1 MIIQTNASDQITELT
16 VKDLWVGSSTAKGPV
31 DLICQ
36 QSLRLQSQIIDT
48 NSHTKY
54 ILRWPSLHMTPHNTH
69 SLSLCLYLCFHII
82 WSTHTFSAFWC
93 SSLCVSLRQDWP
105 RGDHGDLCFLETSC
119 EDPHVWRF
127 HQHAETARCV
137 NTLRRQNIRPPN
149 PVTLGF
155 PWIVFR
161 TLKREKIKR
170 QRILLQL

>member
-69 SLSLCLYLCFHII
+69 SLSLCLSLCFHII

-93 SSLCVSLRQDWP
+93 SSLSVCLSVRT
-105 RGDHGDLCFLETSC
+105 GLE
-119 EDPHVWRF
+119 
-127 HQHAETARCV
+127 AIMETYAFW
-137 NTLRRQNIRPPN
+137 RPP
-149 PVTLGF
+149 V
-155 PWIVFR
+155 R
-161 TLKREKIKR
+161 TLTFEDFTNMQKQQGVWIHWRDKTSDLLIQLPWVFHELFSVHLNGKR
-170 QRILLQL
+170 